1 MREEKILS
9 SIKKSMENAPIDLLD
24 KIKSQDIMKMTKH
37 DKITEQ
43 REKKSFQRTFLPVM
57 SLAASLLFV
66 FGIWQFNENL
76 PDSYVYLDVNP
87 SVEIVT
93 NKKDDVIKLLS
104 FNEDGDRII
113 QDVDYKGRN
122 MVLLTEELVKKMV
135 VDGYIKG
142 SDDYL
147 LVSVFN
153 KDHEKKQQQKDRL
166 NTSIHNFMEKE
177 EFSPIILLQNIEKTS
192 TIETYAREFGIS
204 PSKMTFIRNMIIL
217 NPELQVEDL
226 VTLSLRELIMIGRT
240 MELDLESI
248 IQSDDFERIPVR
260 PPAMYDGID
269 DDQVDDDDDSDDPDK
284 GGDIMDGN
292 IISRDEAI
300 RIALSITEGGT
311 VISVELD
318 QDDDEAE
325 YEIEIIKD
333 GKKYDVEIDGYTGK
347 VLDLEVDDDSDSPDT
362 GGVIMGGNII
372 SRDEAIR
379 IALSITEGGTISSV
393 ELDQD
398 DDEVEY
404 EIEIIKDGKK
414 YDIEIDG
421 YTGKVLDFEV
431 EDDD

>member
-1 MREEKILS
+1 MREDKILS
-9 SIKKSMENAPIDLLD
+9 SLKKSMENAPIDLFE
-24 KIKSQDIMKMTKH
+24 KIKSQDIMKMTRH
-37 DKITEQ
+37 DEITKQ

-93 NKKDDVIKLLS
+93 NKKEDVIKLLS

-122 MVLLTEELVKKMV
+122 MVLVTEELVKKMV
-135 VDGYIKG
+135 VDGYIKD

-192 TIETYAREFGIS
+192 TIENYAREFGIS

-226 VTLSLRELIMIGRT
+226 VPLSLSELIMIGRT

-260 PPAMYDGID
+260 PPAMYDDYD
-269 DDQVDDDDDSDDPDK
+269 DEVENDDDDSTSPDT
-284 GGDIMDGN
+284 GGVIVGGN

-300 RIALSITEGGT
+300 RIALSITGGGT

-318 QDDDEAE
+318 EDDNEAK
-325 YEIEIIKD
+325 YEIDIRRD
-333 GKKYDVEIDGYTGK
+333 GKKYDVEIDGYTGI
-347 VLDLEVDDDSDSPDT
+347 VLDFEVDDDSDSPDA

-379 IALSITEGGTISSV
+379 IALSITGGGTVISV
-393 ELDQD
+393 ELDED
-398 DDEVEY
+398 DNEAKY
-404 EIEIIKDGKK
+404 EIDIRRDGKK
-414 YDIEIDG
+414 YDVEIDG

>member
-292 IISRDEAI
+292 IISRDESI